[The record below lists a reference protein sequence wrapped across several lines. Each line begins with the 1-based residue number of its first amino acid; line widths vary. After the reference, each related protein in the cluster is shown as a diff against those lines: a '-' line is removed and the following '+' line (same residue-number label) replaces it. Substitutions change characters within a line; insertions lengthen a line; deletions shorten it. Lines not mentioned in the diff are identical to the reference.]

1 MLMKG
6 FHVYFG
12 ILLLY
17 LLFACL
23 VFFNIFA
30 ICYFS
35 NERKKI
41 EETTSASDRFGPY
54 KTDLGLNCLL
64 GKQ

>member
-1 MLMKG
+1 MCISE
-6 FHVYFG
+6 FYCF
-12 ILLLY
+12 IY
-17 LLFACL
+17 CL
-23 VFFNIFA
+23 HA
-30 ICYFS
+30 WYFS
-35 NERKKI
+35 IFLPSAIFQTKEKKI